1 VSLSGAKPL
10 ITTVI
15 PTYRRPRLLRRAI
28 MSVLAQ
34 SYPHFQVCV
43 YDNASGD
50 DTEDVVRELAA
61 FDTRVKYFRHP
72 QNIGAMPNFT
82 FGMSRVETPF
92 FSLLS
97 DDDVLLPGFFE
108 KAVEALDRYPDA
120 IFSALATIQTD
131 ETGRVTL
138 VPLANWD
145 DGVYRPPNGLLT
157 MLEKGHPEWTAILFR
172 RDVLEK
178 VGTLDLE
185 AGAPADLDYELRIAA
200 RWPIVISTEPG
211 AIFVTHSGSVSA
223 TARLENVWPAWQKI
237 DANVQREESIPH
249 ESRLRAHEQIMRN
262 FQQRYL
268 ALGGLSY
275 VINKDWEQAEHACR
289 ILRDGYNRRVQA
301 MALRCFAHLA
311 KRSPVVHKF
320 LAALNALRKSV
331 RPLLKRQVDPRYA
344 RYAEFL
350 KMGEQTSSPKPHEDR
365 PAPWP
370 AQQNS

>member
-1 VSLSGAKPL
+1 L

-15 PTYRRPRLLRRAI
+15 PTYRRPRLLRRAV

-34 SYPHFQVCV
+34 SYPHFQVCI

-50 DTEDVVRELAA
+50 DTENVVRELVAVDA
-61 FDTRVKYFRHP
+61 RVKYFCHL

-108 KAVEALDRYPDA
+108 KALEGFDRCPEA
-120 IFSALATIQTD
+120 IFSALATLHTD
-131 ETGRVTL
+131 EAGRVTL
-138 VPLANWD
+138 VPLADWK
-145 DGVYRPPNGLLT
+145 DGVYRPPEGLLT

-178 VGTLDLE
+178 LGTLDSE
-185 AGAPADLDYELRIAA
+185 TGAPADLDYELRIAA
-200 RWPIVISTEPG
+200 RWPIVISTKPG
-211 AIFVTHSGSVSA
+211 AIFVTHTGSVSA
-223 TARLENVWPAWQKI
+223 AARLENVWPAWQKI
-237 DANVQREESIPH
+237 DANVQREESIPR
-249 ESRLRAHEQIMRN
+249 ESRLRAHDRIMHN

-275 VINKDWEQAEHACR
+275 VVNKDWEQAEHASR
-289 ILRDGYNRRVQA
+289 ILRDGYNRRFQA
-301 MALRCFAHLA
+301 VALRCFTQAAKGWRFAH
-311 KRSPVVHKF
+311 RF

-331 RPLLKRQVDPRYA
+331 RPLLTPQIDPKYA

-350 KMGEQTSSPKPHEDR
+350 KISEEPNLPKPPGDMQ
-365 PAPWP
+365 ASWP